1 MLTFQ
6 TMKKDIHPNV
16 RKVLFKD
23 ITTDENF
30 KLTPVLK
37 QRKKQHMKVWN
48 ILLLKLKYQV
58 HHTRFILAKKEVVEL
73 LEELKSLI
81 KNIS

>member
-30 KLTPVLK
+30 
-37 QRKKQHMKVWN
+37 
-48 ILLLKLKYQV
+48 I
-58 HHTRFILAKKEVVEL
+58 IDSCVET
-73 LEELKSLI
+73 EEKTTHEGVEYLSI
-81 KNIS
+81 IHI